1 MLVVVDIGFKL
12 LQEHLN
18 NKFMIVIFNQ
28 DGTFNLTCDSLDSI
42 QSFIDSTN
50 SPYIETDEKLDFA
63 NYTYTLANGEI
74 VKTEITDRP
83 VLD

>member
-1 MLVVVDIGFKL
+1 
-12 LQEHLN
+12 
-18 NKFMIVIFNQ
+18 MIVIFNQ
-28 DGTFNLTCDSLDSI
+28 NGTFNLSCDSIDYVKN
-42 QSFIDSTN
+42 FIETTN

-63 NYTYTLANGEI
+63 NYTYTLVNGEI

>member
-1 MLVVVDIGFKL
+1 
-12 LQEHLN
+12 
-18 NKFMIVIFNQ
+18 MIIVFNQ
-28 DGTFNLTCDSLDSI
+28 DGTFNLTCDNLDSI
-42 QSFIDSTN
+42 KSFIESSN
-50 SPYIETDEKLDFA
+50 LSYIETNEKLDFA